1 MKKYT
6 KPVLFFVALSL
17 LADVPTSAQ
26 QGGVGSSPY
35 VAHLL
40 TGGLNVGSLPP
51 GQSFWYSYSQND
63 LGSAAI
69 RSIILDMVFKPGDS
83 RTARQVTFDIYTFD
97 QVKTFLEGSKSAG
110 RKEGSGQ
117 LVDADYDPDTG
128 QRLWA
133 GPVDGAEVYYI
144 HVQNKSD
151 LTVDYRLTVVPQLTG
166 LPPTAG
172 QAPGDSTAA
181 RTAVSREKPAAL
193 SALDDS
199 PASSQWLMAAQA
211 IAGLPADQAAAWL
224 KNAADLGW
232 LTLPG
237 AAAATPKS
245 TRPEAVGQTGQAD
258 NAATVAVPIQPED
271 NSIYPNNPLS
281 LQNVNIGRLA
291 PHAQHWY
298 TFLRN
303 DFDDVLFEEM
313 ALTMFQTPGEGNIA
327 NRVYFELFTGDQY
340 HIWERGTPED
350 MTNTGFGQI
359 VSRDGDPLTGER
371 IWRGFIVDGDR
382 YYIKV
387 QNDSDVWVDYQLMI
401 GDIINTELGGRPN
414 IAAPTTSMLPAE
426 RIAEVVLPPV
436 TSAPPTGNSIA
447 DPLTASVGN
456 NRGVLAA
463 GEDIWYAFSFENWEQ
478 KTPELRH
485 YTIYLHHTPGLG
497 YVANEV
503 NVELYDYPQLDL
515 WLRGTPDD
523 MKPMGVGAREEYDPK
538 TDTQEFT
545 WDGSLVSH
553 TTYFLRVRNNSIVDI
568 SYDLDIQRR

>member
-1 MKKYT
+1 MKMYSK
-6 KPVLFFVALSL
+6 LILILAALSL
-17 LADVPTSAQ
+17 LVAIPASAQ

-51 GQSFWYSYSQND
+51 GQSFWYSYSQSD
-63 LGSAAI
+63 LGSTAI
-69 RSIILDMVFKPGDS
+69 QSIILDLVFNPGDS
-83 RTARQVTFDIYTFD
+83 RTARQVTFDIYTFE
-97 QVKTFLEGSKSAG
+97 QVKSFLEGGKASG

-128 QRLWA
+128 QRMWA
-133 GPVDGAEVYYI
+133 GPVDAAEGYYI
-144 HVQNKSD
+144 HVQNQSN
-151 LTVDYRLTVVPQLTG
+151 LTVDYRLTAVPQMTYLAPAGQGADSTSARSAATRDKPAG
-166 LPPTAG
+166 LP
-172 QAPGDSTAA
+172 
-181 RTAVSREKPAAL
+181 
-193 SALDDS
+193 ALDDS

-211 IAGLPADQAAAWL
+211 IEGLPADQAAAWL

-232 LTLPG
+232 LALPD
-237 AAAATPKS
+237 AATSPKPVAAD
-245 TRPEAVGQTGQAD
+245 TVGQTGQAD
-258 NAATVAVPIQPED
+258 TASEAVPVQPED
-271 NSIYPNNPLS
+271 NSIYPNNPLP
-281 LQNVNIGRLA
+281 LQSVNVGQLA
-291 PHAQHWY
+291 PHAQHWF
-298 TFLRN
+298 TFLHD

-350 MTNTGFGQI
+350 MTNTGFGEI

-387 QNDSDVWVDYQLMI
+387 QNDTDMWVDYQLMI
-401 GDIINTELGGRPN
+401 GDIINTELGREPN
-414 IAAPTTSMLPAE
+414 IAVPTRSMLPAE
-426 RIAEVVLPPV
+426 RIVDVALPSAVPP
-436 TSAPPTGNSIA
+436 APPTGDSIA
-447 DPLTASVGN
+447 DPLTAGVGH
-456 NRGVLAA
+456 NRGLLAA
-463 GEDIWYAFSFENWEQ
+463 GEDIWYAFSFENWGQ

-485 YTIYLHHTPGLG
+485 YTMYLHHTPGLG
-497 YVANEV
+497 YIANEV
-503 NVELYDYPQLDL
+503 NVELYDYPQLAL
-515 WLRGTPDD
+515 WLRGTPED
-523 MKPMGVGAREEYDPK
+523 MEPMGVGSREEYFPK

-568 SYDLDIQRR
+568 SYDLDIQHR